1 MAEDFVTGMATTAI
15 GAFSEKL
22 YVRHVIRDQHVWT
35 HAARPFAGG
44 INASQAGPSGGVN
57 TNLLAGSATRTP
69 VRPGAAAA
77 PAAHPQLN
85 LREMERFMPIASV
98 TRIMHRALPLHA
110 KISDDA
116 RETIQECVSEYIRF
130 ITGEA
135 NKRCRREQRKTITA
149 EDVIWAMGKL
159 GFDDYVAPLS
169 LFLQRYRESEG
180 DQCIGEHFPIVKHRR
195 HPQMSD
201 TICAPPVL
209 SRPLVICL
217 STLPLPT
224 PSGLIMPP
232 TAPPPR
238 INHLVDKGSGAGYFL
253 GMHGDGD
260 GAGPSNSEAPP
271 MLDFFP

>member
-1 MAEDFVTGMATTAI
+1 MEEARVQEHHDGDYRQCKSGGVGRKENIVSSRTFVSQHRIPSSVCFNAARLI
-15 GAFSEKL
+15 GGGDVGIA
-22 YVRHVIRDQHVWT
+22 DT
-35 HAARPFAGG
+35 ARPFAGG

-57 TNLLAGSATRTP
+57 TNLQTGSATRTP
-69 VRPGAAAA
+69 VRPGGAAA

-209 SRPLVICL
+209 SRPLRRCMR
-217 STLPLPT
+217 PT
-224 PSGLIMPP
+224 
-232 TAPPPR
+232 TVAPKSSYDHIKIIDCYIPAALN
-238 INHLVDKGSGAGYFL
+238 I
-253 GMHGDGD
+253 
-260 GAGPSNSEAPP
+260 SNQ
-271 MLDFFP
+271 